1 MTPDTDPLLR
11 GDAQLAQRVALGRRR
26 AGRPVVVADGEP
38 AGAAAPRP
46 GDTVVLVAR
55 PDAQRAGPLRVV
67 AAVRELPAELPI
79 VDEATDVAV
88 QLGAELVIA
97 HAVPLSFG
105 ERSVGVDAAVDR
117 GRATLDAA
125 RARVVD
131 HAPHLSVTTSLTRRW
146 AHELLGE
153 DLDADLVVLGGR
165 RSGADLG
172 LVSHSA
178 VRHAPCPVLLVP
190 RS

>member
-1 MTPDTDPLLR
+1 MAADTDPVLC
-11 GDAQLAQRVALGRRR
+11 GDARLIERVALGRRR
-26 AGRPVVVADGEP
+26 AGRSVVVADEEA
-38 AGAAAPRP
+38 AGAPAPRP
-46 GDTVVLVAR
+46 GETVVLVTR
-55 PDAQRAGPLRVV
+55 PDAHRAGPLRVV
-67 AAVRELPAELPI
+67 AAVRELPAELPV
-79 VDEATDVAV
+79 VDEAADVASE
-88 QLGAELVIA
+88 LGAELVIA

-105 ERSVGVDAAVDR
+105 ERSIGVDTAVDR

-125 RARVVD
+125 RARVAD
-131 HAPHLSVTTSLTRRW
+131 HAPRLRVTTSLTRRW

-153 DLDADLVVLGGR
+153 GLDADLLVVGR
-165 RSGADLG
+165 RRSSAQLG

>member
-1 MTPDTDPLLR
+1 MVLA
-11 GDAQLAQRVALGRRR
+11 DAADGSPAQRRQDDAI
-26 AGRPVVVADGEP
+26 
-38 AGAAAPRP
+38 
-46 GDTVVLVAR
+46 VLLTR
-55 PDAQRAGPLRVV
+55 PDAHRAGPLRVV
-67 AAVRELPAELPI
+67 AAVRELPAELPV
-79 VDEATDVAV
+79 VDEAADVASE
-88 QLGAELVIA
+88 LGAELVIA

-105 ERSVGVDAAVDR
+105 ERSIGVDTAVDR

-125 RARVVD
+125 RARVAD
-131 HAPHLSVTTSLTRRW
+131 HAPRLRVTTSLTRRW

-153 DLDADLVVLGGR
+153 GLDADLLVVGR
-165 RSGADLG
+165 RRSSAQLG